1 MAIGELVKT
10 ALHRPPAKE
19 ETFAYCEKI
28 KFEEEIM
35 RICNLVKVSFQKVAD
50 TYQELMLDE

>member
-1 MAIGELVKT
+1 M
-10 ALHRPPAKE
+10 E
-19 ETFAYCEKI
+19 ETFAYCEKF